1 MVILFD
7 VFNISPFRISPK
19 KANIYRHHLQILSGL
34 KLNKTSIIVYSAEE
48 TQAVGNRLA
57 ISACVGDILW
67 LHGELGAG
75 KTEMTTGIAAGLSTL
90 DAVSS
95 PSFALIHE
103 YTGGR
108 LPLYHADLYRLDTIS
123 AIDLGLEDYLEGDG
137 LTVVEWGERLPKDF
151 YNDGIDL
158 YLNRMDDPDSREI
171 IISPRGVK
179 ANAWLSRTEI

>member
-1 MVILFD
+1 MI
-7 VFNISPFRISPK
+7 K
-19 KANIYRHHLQILSGL
+19 K
-34 KLNKTSIIVYSAEE
+34 TIIVNSAEE
-48 TQAVGNRLA
+48 TRAMGNRLA
-57 ISACVGDILW
+57 VFSRAGDILW
-67 LHGELGAG
+67 LHGDLGAG
-75 KTEMTTGIAAGLSTL
+75 KTEMTKGIAVGLAAQ

-151 YNDGIDL
+151 YDDGIDL
-158 YLNRMDDPDSREI
+158 YLNRVDDQDSREI
-171 IISPRGVK
+171 IIVPRGEN
-179 ANAWLSRTEI
+179 AIAWLARTEL

>member
-1 MVILFD
+1 MTE
-7 VFNISPFRISPK
+7 
-19 KANIYRHHLQILSGL
+19 Q
-34 KLNKTSIIVYSAEE
+34 TIIVHTADE
-48 TQAVGNRLA
+48 TQAVGYRLA
-57 ISACVGDILW
+57 ATAFTGDILW
-67 LHGELGAG
+67 LHGDLGAG
-75 KTEMTTGIAAGLSTL
+75 KTEMTKGIAAGLSAQ

-151 YNDGIDL
+151 YDDGIDL
-158 YLNRMDDPDSREI
+158 YLNRLDDPDSREI
-171 IISPRGVK
+171 IIIPRGVS
-179 ANAWLSRTEI
+179 AAAWLTRTEF

>member
-1 MVILFD
+1 M
-7 VFNISPFRISPK
+7 
-19 KANIYRHHLQILSGL
+19 
-34 KLNKTSIIVYSAEE
+34 
-48 TQAVGNRLA
+48 GNRLA
-57 ISACVGDILW
+57 VFSRAGDILW
-67 LHGELGAG
+67 LHGDLGAG
-75 KTEMTTGIAAGLSTL
+75 KTEMTKGIAVGLAAQ

-151 YNDGIDL
+151 YDDGIDL
-158 YLNRMDDPDSREI
+158 YLNRVDDQDSREI
-171 IISPRGVK
+171 IIVPRGEN
-179 ANAWLSRTEI
+179 AIAWLARTEL